1 MWTMQALV
9 TAPHLE
15 LKGTGGEVDAI
26 PVFDEQGF
34 LIDVF
39 FDDPKSKIWKSTNP
53 IDHWAWG
60 KALPSVHGPK
70 TVPLTPPLALG
81 RACL

>member
-1 MWTMQALV
+1 MQALV
-9 TAPHLE
+9 TLPHTLE

-34 LIDVF
+34 LIGVF
-39 FDDPKSKIWKSTNP
+39 SDDPKIKNLKSTNP
-53 IDHWAWG
+53 IDHWARV

-70 TVPLTPPLALG
+70 TVPLTPPLALEKEET
-81 RACL
+81 CL